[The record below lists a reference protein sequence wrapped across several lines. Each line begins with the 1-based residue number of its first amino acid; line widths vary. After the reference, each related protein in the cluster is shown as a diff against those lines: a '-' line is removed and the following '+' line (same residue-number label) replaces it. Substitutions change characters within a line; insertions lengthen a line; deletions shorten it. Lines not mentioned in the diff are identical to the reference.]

1 MSKTTTKNQNQNIPK
16 LRFPGFDGVWIE
28 NRLGDIFKRITKKNV
43 ENNQNILTISAQQG
57 LINQEEFFTKLV
69 SSKDVTGYYLLSNG
83 DFAYNKSYSK
93 GYPVGAIKRLTK
105 FDKGVVSTLYICFSI
120 QKNFSGDYF
129 EQYFD
134 SGSQNREISKVVQEG
149 ARNHGLLGIAVNDF
163 FDLVKIPTPTFPEQ
177 QKIASFLGSVDE
189 WIGNLKEQKKQL
201 EDYKR
206 GMMQKIFSQQI
217 RFKDENGKD
226 FAEWEEKKLGNL
238 GETYNG
244 LTGKTAEDFGEGEP
258 FITYKQI
265 FDNSELDVTKF
276 SFVQVSENE
285 KQNKAQFGDVF
296 FTTSSETPLE
306 VGFASVLLH
315 KNINPFLNSFSF
327 GFRLNKNLDPYFA
340 KFLFRSSVYRREVV
354 KLAQGS
360 TRYNISKIEFLKIK
374 LTIPE
379 IKEQQKIAEL
389 LSSVDQL
396 LESKQ
401 QQITEAE
408 TWKKGLMQG
417 LFI

>member
-1 MSKTTTKNQNQNIPK
+1 
-16 LRFPGFDGVWIE
+16 
-28 NRLGDIFKRITKKNV
+28 
-43 ENNQNILTISAQQG
+43 
-57 LINQEEFFTKLV
+57 
-69 SSKDVTGYYLLSNG
+69 
-83 DFAYNKSYSK
+83 
-93 GYPVGAIKRLTK
+93 
-105 FDKGVVSTLYICFSI
+105 
-120 QKNFSGDYF
+120 
-129 EQYFD
+129 
-134 SGSQNREISKVVQEG
+134 
-149 ARNHGLLGIAVNDF
+149 
-163 FDLVKIPTPTFPEQ
+163 LVKIPTPTFPEQ